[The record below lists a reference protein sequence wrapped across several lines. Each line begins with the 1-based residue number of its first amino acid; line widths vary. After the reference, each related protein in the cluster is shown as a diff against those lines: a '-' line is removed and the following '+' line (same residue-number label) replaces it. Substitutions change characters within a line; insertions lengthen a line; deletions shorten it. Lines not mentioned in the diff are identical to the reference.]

1 MRGDRLLSIL
11 LLLQVHRRMTA
22 RVLAERMEVS
32 ERTIYRDVE
41 ALGRAGVP
49 VYTERGPNGGCGL
62 IDNYRTNLTGMTET
76 EIRTLFMAGASKPL
90 ADLGLDKALNGAL
103 IKLLA
108 ALPSAFQQDAERS
121 RQRFHLDS
129 AAWTQTT
136 EEVPHL
142 RAIQTALW
150 EDRVL
155 RIVYRRDDGE
165 VSERLVQPLGL
176 VAKGSIWYCIA
187 QTNDQ
192 RRTYRVSRMLAA
204 EVMDEHFTRPPD
216 FDLPSYWEVSCA
228 EFKAKIPRHPVR
240 VRISPAGF
248 RHLPQSQT
256 VDQPS
261 PIGAQWQEMTLTFE
275 AWHEA
280 RTALMSLGAE
290 VEVLEPA
297 DLRQSIQDLAAQIVA
312 FYQKAPD
319 PIAAEAD
326 APERVPQMA

>member
-22 RVLAERMEVS
+22 RTLAERMEVS

-62 IDNYRTNLTGMTET
+62 IDNYRTNLTGMTEM
-76 EIRTLFMAGASKPL
+76 EIRTLFMAGASKQL
-90 ADLGLDKALNGAL
+90 ADLGLDKALDGAL
-103 IKLLA
+103 IKMLA
-108 ALPSAFQQDAERS
+108 AMPSAFARDAEHS

-129 AAWTQTT
+129 AAWTQTN

-150 EDRVL
+150 EDREL
-155 RIVYRRDDGE
+155 CIRYCRDDGTF
-165 VSERLVQPLGL
+165 VERVVQPLGL

-187 QTNDQ
+187 DAEGQ
-192 RRTYRVSRMLAA
+192 RRTYRVSRMRGA
-204 EVMDEHFTRPPD
+204 EVLTTSFTRPPD
-216 FDLPSYWEVSCA
+216 FDLPSHWATSCA
-228 EFKAKIPRHPVR
+228 EFKAKIPRHAVR
-240 VRISPAGF
+240 VRISPSGF
-248 RHLPQSQT
+248 RQLHGNVTADVPVPMGT
-256 VDQPS
+256 DWHDV
-261 PIGAQWQEMTLTFE
+261 TLTFE

-280 RTALMSLGAE
+280 RNALMCLGAE

-297 DLRQSIQDLAAQIVA
+297 DLRQAIQERAAQIVA
-312 FYQKAPD
+312 FYAAKGDAASEPAP
-319 PIAAEAD
+319 
-326 APERVPQMA
+326 RVPQLV